1 MLEFEALTESQVARM
16 SALATSIV
24 REHFDPLIGKEQN
37 DYMLALFQSE
47 PSIRNQM
54 ASYQYYFV
62 KGQEKDIGFLSMKE
76 EKEYLY
82 LSKFYLCKE
91 KRGQGLAYE
100 MLDFVINTA
109 QKLSLKRIRLNVNR
123 HNCAVQAYRKMGFTI
138 VKEEVN
144 DIGHGYVMDDYVMV
158 YMLGI

>member
-62 KGQEKDIGFLSMKE
+62 KE

-100 MLDFVINTA
+100 MLDFVIKTA